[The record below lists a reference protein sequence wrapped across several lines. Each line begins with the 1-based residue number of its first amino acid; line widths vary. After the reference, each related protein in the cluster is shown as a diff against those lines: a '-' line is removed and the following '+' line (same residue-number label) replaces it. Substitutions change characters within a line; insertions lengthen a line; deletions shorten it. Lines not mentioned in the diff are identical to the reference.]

1 MKQQWTQIAAKIDAL
16 SLRERGIMLA
26 VLAVAIIFIVNTLI
40 IDPQFRKQKMLAD
53 QMKTQRAQIA
63 AIQAEIAQRIVM
75 KNQDPDLEIKRILQV
90 RQTQLAQ
97 MSSNLLELHKNLVQP
112 EKMAA
117 LLENLLKRN
126 RSLQLLSLNSMPAV
140 NVVDALD
147 EAAARAS
154 HINKSNLAAQ
164 TAPPNDAQVQNL
176 NDTGIVYKHE
186 MELVVQGGYLELLN
200 YLRELEALPESV
212 YWSKGQ
218 LSVIEYPQARLQLKI
233 FTLSLEKKWLNL

>member
-1 MKQQWTQIAAKIDAL
+1 MKQQWAQIAAKIDAL

-26 VLAVAIIFIVNTLI
+26 VLAVAIIFIVNTFI

-147 EAAARAS
+147 EAATTAAQ
-154 HINKSNLAAQ
+154 INKSNLTAQ
-164 TAPPNDAQVQNL
+164 TARPKDGQVQNL

-186 MELVVQGGYLELLN
+186 MELVVQGGYLELLS

>member
-1 MKQQWTQIAAKIDAL
+1 MKQQWEQIAAKIDAL

-164 TAPPNDAQVQNL
+164 TARPKDAQVQNL